1 MGIGS
6 AVQISFGQSRLSGD
20 VEGNGHGCAELCDD
34 GNRDRVHDDRIHDA
48 KGYIQRMT
56 TLSEPGS
63 ESSYRRHFDGIP
75 GHLIRGPHL
84 LGNLGLRR
92 PQSRSGS
99 GRLL

>member
-20 VEGNGHGCAELCDD
+20 VEGNGHGCAELGDD

-63 ESSYRRHFDGIP
+63 ESSYRRHFGEV
-75 GHLIRGPHL
+75 RVHL
-84 LGNLGLRR
+84 LQGPPQLEALELAR
-92 PQSRSGS
+92 PQSWSGS
-99 GRLL
+99 GQR

>member
-6 AVQISFGQSRLSGD
+6 AVQISSGQSRLSGD
-20 VEGNGHGCAELCDD
+20 VEGSGRGCVGLCDD
-34 GNRDRVHDDRIHDA
+34 GNRDLVHDDRIHDA

-56 TLSEPGS
+56 TRSGPGS

-75 GHLIRGPHL
+75 GHLMRGPHL
-84 LGNLGLRR
+84 LGNLELRR
-92 PQSRSGS
+92 PQSRSES